1 MDPISLLMGL
11 FGGGG
16 GGGLGGL
23 ASLFGGGGSKPQK
36 ELKGG
41 GGANPLPA
49 ANPTN
54 TAPPQMTAGP
64 GSPGFSAPAAASP
77 FMALMQS
84 LGLGQPAAKGEGE
97 GADEAKQVVRR
108 RTSMEAASD
117 WQRRLWG
124 S

>member
-11 FGGGG
+11 LGGGG
-16 GGGLGGL
+16 GATGGLM
-23 ASLFGGGGSKPQK
+23 SLFGGSPAEKKP
-36 ELKGG
+36 KGG
-41 GGANPLPA
+41 GVNPLPA

-84 LGLGQPAAKGEGE
+84 LGLGQPAAKGS
-97 GADEAKQVVRR
+97 
-108 RTSMEAASD
+108 SMEAASD